1 MQIIFPKITQ
11 NILKLSK
18 FEPSKT
24 EDDIKQLKISLSTI
38 KDYNK
43 ILSITDEHGFE
54 LLNSAFQILYNF
66 EKHLADFNNID
77 SKYQQNRAVFKSNK
91 AYLDNYINSFKTTC
105 NVFKQIDKKSVI
117 KLEVFQTIIY
127 VFEQMQED
135 QDKALEWLI
144 SEYLFYYAIKDK
156 NIKQTL
162 LETSLVDKTTI
173 DMILP
178 RFTSISDKTLLYV
191 KLFEMYFMGFNL
203 IESDF
208 YKSTYIKL
216 CLLYET
222 YGENIG
228 KNENNV
234 RTVIQNIIYEIFP
247 YKINLNKITISHP
260 YIKSIYYD
268 GIAIFSTKEDSSLEG
283 ITHRFFEQLTRYISP
298 DKAQEIVSDEI
309 LNLLSH

>member
-1 MQIIFPKITQ
+1 MKQ

-18 FEPSKT
+18 FEPDKT
-24 EDDIKQLKISLSTI
+24 EEDIKQLKVSLHNVE
-38 KDYNK
+38 DYNK
-43 ILSITDEHGFE
+43 ILSITEERGFI
-54 LLNSAFQILYNF
+54 LLNSAFQVLHNF

-91 AYLDNYINSFKTTC
+91 AYLDNYINSFKTTY

-135 QDKALEWLI
+135 QEKALEWLI
-144 SEYLFYYAIKDK
+144 SEYLFYYTIKDK
-156 NIKQTL
+156 NLKQIL
-162 LETSLVDKTTI
+162 IDSSLIDKNMI
-173 DMILP
+173 DMMLP

-222 YGENIG
+222 YGDNIG

-234 RTVIQNIIYEIFP
+234 RTVIQNIMYETFP
-247 YKINLNKITISHP
+247 YKINLNKITTSHP

-268 GIAIFSTKEDSSLEG
+268 GIAIFSTKKDSSLEG
-283 ITHRFFEQLTRYISP
+283 ITHRFFKQLTRYTSP